1 MTTRELY
8 RNPDAKGWRT
18 DAPEGVIDFH
28 RTLPGYASTRLVE
41 LPSLARELG
50 VGRLF
55 VKEEASRFGLPA
67 FKILGASYA
76 VSRALSARLGGGGRV
91 LGLPELRERLQ
102 GAPALTLHAATDGNH
117 GRAVARMAKLLGL
130 SAHIFIPAGLTDA
143 AKGGIASE
151 GAELTELEGSYD
163 DVVEAA
169 ADAAAAKGDQALLI
183 QDTSWEGYEEVPRW
197 IVDGYSTLFDEADE
211 QLRAA
216 GVTKLD
222 AVAVP
227 TGVGSLLEAGV
238 RHYRAAGMNALV
250 VSVEPEHAPA
260 MFASLRAG
268 QPLTVPT
275 QATVM
280 HGLNCGTPSPA
291 AWQVV
296 KRGLDAAL
304 TVTDDEC
311 IRAVR
316 DLEQLGVDAGPCGA
330 ASLAGTRK
338 LVADKPLGDEATL
351 LLISTESRA
360 ANPLP

>member
-1 MTTRELY
+1 MTEPALY
-8 RNPDAKGWRT
+8 RNPAAASWRT
-18 DAPEGVIDFH
+18 DAPEGVLDFH
-28 RTLPGYASTRLVE
+28 RSLPGYSPTRLVE
-41 LPSLARELG
+41 LPSLASELG

-76 VSRALSARLGGGGRV
+76 VSRALSKRLGEGGRV
-91 LGLPELRERLQ
+91 LGLPELKERLE
-102 GAPALTLHAATDGNH
+102 GERALTLHAATDGNH

-130 SAHIFIPAGLTDA
+130 SAHIFIPAGLTEA

-151 GAELTELEGSYD
+151 GAELSELEGSYD
-163 DVVEAA
+163 DVVRAA
-169 ADAAAAKGDQALLI
+169 ADAAAAKGDEALLI

-216 GVTKLD
+216 GVAKLD

-227 TGVGSLLEAGV
+227 TGVGSLLESGV
-238 RHYRAAGMNALV
+238 RHYRAAGEGALV

-268 QPLTVPT
+268 APLTVPT
-275 QATVM
+275 RPTVM

-291 AWQVV
+291 AWEVV
-296 KRGLDAAL
+296 KVGLDAAL
-304 TVTDDEC
+304 TIREEEC
-311 IRAVR
+311 VRAVR
-316 DLEQLGVDAGPCGA
+316 ELEALGVDAGPCGA
-330 ASLAGTRK
+330 ASLAGMRK
-338 LVADKPLGDEATL
+338 LLADAPLGDDATV

>member
-1 MTTRELY
+1 MIETELY
-8 RNPDAKGWRT
+8 RNPDAARFST
-18 DAPEGVIDFH
+18 DAPLGVIDFH
-28 RTLPGYASTRLVE
+28 RSLPGYAETRLVE
-41 LPSLARELG
+41 LPALARELG

-76 VSRALSARLGGGGRV
+76 VSRALSTRLGAEGRA
-91 LGLPELRERLQ
+91 LGLSELRERLAA
-102 GAPALTLHAATDGNH
+102 GRTLTLHAATDGNH

-130 SAHIFIPAGLTDA
+130 KAHIFIPAGLTDA
-143 AKGGIASE
+143 ATGGIASE
-151 GAELTELEGSYD
+151 GAELSELDGSYD
-163 DVVEAA
+163 DVVRAAAEAA
-169 ADAAAAKGDQALLI
+169 AALGDEALLI
-183 QDTSWEGYEEVPRW
+183 QDTSWEGYEQVPRW

-216 GVTKLD
+216 GVGKLD

-238 RHYRAAGMNALV
+238 RHYRAAGGGCLV

-268 QPLTVPT
+268 ALTTVPT
-275 QATVM
+275 RPTVM

-296 KRGLDAAL
+296 KEGLDAAL
-304 TVTDDEC
+304 TVGEEEC
-311 IRAVR
+311 VRAVR
-316 DLEQLGVDAGPCGA
+316 ELGALDVDAGPCGA
-330 ASLAGTRK
+330 ASLAGMRK
-338 LVADKPLGDEATL
+338 LVAAAPIGPDASV